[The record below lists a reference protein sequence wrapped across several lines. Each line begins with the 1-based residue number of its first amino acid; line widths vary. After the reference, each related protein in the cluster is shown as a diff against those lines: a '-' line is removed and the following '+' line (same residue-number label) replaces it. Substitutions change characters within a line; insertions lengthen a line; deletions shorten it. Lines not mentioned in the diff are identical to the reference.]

1 MNYLSQKNTKKLLTL
16 RLFCKTCEIYFK
28 CSLRLTAFTAK
39 TTPDFKI
46 PGCYVTVLI
55 SLIKKPIERFYSL
68 RLGAG
73 IEFWTA
79 QNMWG
84 KMGRRLPTQI
94 LVWSRL
100 NLILK
105 KKFLFCFALFSDL
118 YFFNEPELGA
128 VIDPG
133 NDFDP
138 ISI

>member
-1 MNYLSQKNTKKLLTL
+1 
-16 RLFCKTCEIYFK
+16 
-28 CSLRLTAFTAK
+28 
-39 TTPDFKI
+39 
-46 PGCYVTVLI
+46 
-55 SLIKKPIERFYSL
+55 
-68 RLGAG
+68 
-73 IEFWTA
+73 
-79 QNMWG
+79 
-84 KMGRRLPTQI
+84 MGRRLPTQI